1 MTANDLVTVKTLQN
15 TTKDLSFSQREKHL
29 IGLAVT
35 LTAGCTACSN
45 RRFKEALDDG
55 ITKEEL
61 IELTDFVALTNAGVV
76 SKTAILSW
84 DDETSSK
91 CTDGSCSVK

>member
-1 MTANDLVTVKTLQN
+1 MTANDLITVKTLQE
-15 TTKDLSFSQREKHL
+15 TTKGLSFSKREKHL

-76 SKTAILSW
+76 SKTALLSW
-84 DDETSSK
+84 DEETSSK
-91 CTDGSCSVK
+91 CIDGSCCVS

>member
-1 MTANDLVTVKTLQN
+1 MTPNDLVTVKTLQE
-15 TTKDLSFSQREKHL
+15 TTKGLSFSQREKHL

-35 LTAGCTACSN
+35 LTAGCSACSN

-76 SKTAILSW
+76 SKTALLSW